1 MCGAITVD
9 YLKTWRRGSGPSRGG
24 TCANPCPPLPQRVQL
39 MHDIRRTRTP
49 LASRAAMEV
58 YALFV
63 GRRSG
68 GGDRRTNGKKGRT
81 SFFASSLLDYVPA
94 HQANHELLP
103 QLFVLGSHLQHDR
116 FERLKSLTVQR
127 QELAPPLLLRGPPLD
142 SSPHLSSNVRQVR
155 SMASLHHSHFV
166 PSRTKRR
173 TRRARAPSAL
183 PPSPPPKKKLPGYF
197 DRKWKT
203 EKSEFETRARNKTGP
218 STLTGEKKKR
228 RARFVFDPDLTC
240 VFHTRHRRP
249 NPSSGGPF
257 CNLK

>member
-81 SFFASSLLDYVPA
+81 SFFASSLLDYVPP

-116 FERLKSLTVQR
+116 FERLPK
-127 QELAPPLLLRGPPLD
+127 
-142 SSPHLSSNVRQVR
+142 
-155 SMASLHHSHFV
+155 
-166 PSRTKRR
+166 
-173 TRRARAPSAL
+173 ARNL
-183 PPSPPPKKKLPGYF
+183 PPSSFAAHLLTALRISLRTTVRSGPCM
-197 DRKWKT
+197 
-203 EKSEFETRARNKTGP
+203 RALV
-218 STLTGEKKKR
+218 SIVL
-228 RARFVFDPDLTC
+228 A
-240 VFHTRHRRP
+240 
-249 NPSSGGPF
+249 S
-257 CNLK
+257 